1 MRPDDGTSACLL
13 HGIRTPQSPRV
24 HVAIPA
30 GRQIQPAEFT
40 VVERTTRLPVP
51 VLAQV
56 LPCTPAPRAV
66 LDAAR
71 RLGTLDAVR
80 SLLADAVQQRRCT
93 PAELRGEIDCGSR
106 RGSALPRMVLTEI
119 SDGVRSV
126 AEADARVLWRKT
138 KLPPLLWNATVTD
151 DRGRFLAVPDGW
163 ADDVAMA
170 WEIDSYGFH
179 LSPSAYRT
187 TLDRHARMTASGVV
201 VVHTLPTRLRTDAR
215 AVLAELRGAYQ
226 VASQRERPP
235 LRISRARLMRAAPP

>member
-1 MRPDDGTSACLL
+1 MSARRSAVGRPDDGTSACLL
-13 HGIRTPQSPRV
+13 HEIRTPQSPRV

-30 GRQIQPAEFT
+30 GRQIRPAEFT

-51 VLAQV
+51 VLTQG

-119 SDGVRSV
+119 TDGVRSV
-126 AEADARVLWRKT
+126 AEADARVL
-138 KLPPLLWNATVTD
+138 
-151 DRGRFLAVPDGW
+151 
-163 ADDVAMA
+163 
-170 WEIDSYGFH
+170 
-179 LSPSAYRT
+179 
-187 TLDRHARMTASGVV
+187 
-201 VVHTLPTRLRTDAR
+201 
-215 AVLAELRGAYQ
+215 LAELRGAYQ
-226 VASQRERPP
+226 VASQRKRPP
-235 LRISRARLMRAAPP
+235 LRILRAG